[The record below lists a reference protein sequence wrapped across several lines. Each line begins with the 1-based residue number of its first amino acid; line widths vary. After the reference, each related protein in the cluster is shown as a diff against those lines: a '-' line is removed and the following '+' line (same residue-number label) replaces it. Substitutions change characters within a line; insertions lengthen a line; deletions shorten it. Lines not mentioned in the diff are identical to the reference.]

1 LIKNFK
7 LKIKNSSSGFTMIEL
22 LVVIALT
29 AVLATISFVSIGGY
43 RNENHLK
50 DEGNK
55 VAAALQNVHDNSVSQ
70 LNGKRWGMRFTNGT
84 SSDTYQ
90 QFSGTSFA
98 SGTPGAAYALG
109 YNLAFGNPATSS
121 EDIIFNPIT
130 GALPSDATV
139 NIIPN
144 PANGMAENIIVDTLG
159 QITTRFETGLVG
171 YWPMDEGTGTT
182 AYDASGYG
190 NNGTLTNSPTWQ
202 SGANCKVGDC
212 LSFNPASSQYIN
224 VNNSNSLNVSTI
236 TMTAWVY
243 LTSYSC
249 PADRG
254 IIVNKENQ
262 YEWGIRCNSGNLD
275 AAISP
280 NWAWYGT
287 TQLVPLNG
295 WHFVAVTWDGNA
307 QNYYIDGQLSQSYSL
322 TNKGSITS
330 GSGCLRI
337 GARNGCGTATSF
349 FNGQIDDV
357 RIYNRALSAQEI
369 QDLYN
374 AY

>member
-1 LIKNFK
+1 
-7 LKIKNSSSGFTMIEL
+7 MIEL

-50 DEGNK
+50 DEGSK

-144 PANGMAENIIVDTLG
+144 PANGMAENIIVNTLG

-190 NNGTLTNSPTWQ
+190 YNGTLVNGPTWQ
-202 SGANCKVGDC
+202 FGTSCKVGDC
-212 LSFNPASSQYIN
+212 LSFNGSNNYI
-224 VNNSNSLNVSTI
+224 SLPSGTYFSGPFTI
-236 TMTAWVY
+236 TSWVY
-243 LTSYSC
+243 VRSYNNWSRLL
-249 PADRG
+249 DF
-254 IIVNKENQ
+254 
-262 YEWGIRCNSGNLD
+262 GNGAGSDNVLF
-275 AAISP
+275 AISQ
-280 NWAWYGT
+280 GT
-287 TQLVPLNG
+287 SGDAYLESWNGGTRGFSLSSGAPLPLNQWVFLVG
-295 WHFVAVTWDGNA
+295 EANGQNATIYLNGQPWVTMA
-307 QNYYIDGQLSQSYSL
+307 
-322 TNKGSITS
+322 TTF
-330 GSGCLRI
+330 
-337 GARNGCGTATSF
+337 TATNVTRTMNYIAQSNWSADSYANASF
-349 FNGQIDDV
+349 DDI

>member
-7 LKIKNSSSGFTMIEL
+7 LKIKNSGSGFTMIEL

-29 AVLATISFVSIGGY
+29 AVLATIGFISIGGY

-50 DEGNK
+50 DEGSK
-55 VAAALQNVHDNSVSQ
+55 VAASLQNVHDNSVSQ
-70 LNGKRWGMRFTNGT
+70 LNGVRWGMRFTNGT

-90 QFSGTSFA
+90 QFSGISFA

-159 QITTRFETGLVG
+159 QITTRFETNLVG

-190 NNGTLTNSPTWQ
+190 NSGQTTSTTWQ
-202 SGANCKVGDC
+202 TACKVGNC
-212 LSFNPASSQYIN
+212 LGFNGTSAYVQLSNLNVNTGSGGQNTVAFWMNWNGASGGRMPFGFSSYDLYLNGGVFGFNTACSDNFGMNASSLSGNWAYVTAIFYNMASSTDISRDQIYIN
-224 VNNSNSLNVSTI
+224 GVPQTLTQSGTPCARSVTTNARVSG
-236 TMTAWVY
+236 W
-243 LTSYSC
+243 
-249 PADRG
+249 PAG
-254 IIVNKENQ
+254 
-262 YEWGIRCNSGNLD
+262 G
-275 AAISP
+275 
-280 NWAWYGT
+280 
-287 TQLVPLNG
+287 
-295 WHFVAVTWDGNA
+295 
-307 QNYYIDGQLSQSYSL
+307 YYF
-322 TNKGSITS
+322 S
-330 GSGCLRI
+330 GSL
-337 GARNGCGTATSF
+337 
-349 FNGQIDDV
+349 DDF